1 MSMRIGFLSGL
12 ALLLAW
18 PTWTMAQT
26 PPPVQC
32 IPQDAVVCLQV
43 ARPKVVLDLLAGK
56 EMTEAITSGPLY
68 QGLLLQPKFKEF
80 LSVVKFLETT
90 LETDW
95 RGGLGRLAGG
105 GITIAICPPDT
116 VVAVIDAEDE
126 AMLARLHETFL
137 TISRAQA
144 QNQGHPEKVASR
156 EYAGVTVWT
165 FDGKEAHALVGR
177 RLLFANRSEGLK
189 AMLDL
194 RAGSGGKSLAANP
207 AFQAATRAAG
217 AEAAATVFINVKP
230 LMGIPNIASLFER
243 QQENPLAVLAFAGI
257 MEPLR
262 NSNWLALGLAV
273 DNKTV
278 TVRALTDGKVSDP
291 KNPAA
296 FALPAQPGDGA
307 PPNLVVPRRIAAL
320 SLYRDLHGFYAAKDV
335 LFPQRTSGLIFFENM
350 MGIFFTGRDLTSE
363 VLAQTEPE
371 VRIVV
376 AEQQYDP
383 AVGTPQVRLPAFAV
397 ILRLRHPEQFRQV
410 VEEAWQKAVGLINFT
425 RGQKALPG
433 LIIDRAVQG
442 ETKYTLAYF
451 SAADVND
458 RTKLPTRYNLRP
470 ALAMPG
476 PYVILSSTDALAR
489 DIIDALGQDG
499 SKTIAPQRA
508 GNRRAADDFGFSGQ
522 SRHHGARG
530 HGQERPVSAGG
541 RGGHRYAHHAHEV
554 GRSGQAD
561 YRHARGYAGS
571 SIADE
576 TETAT
581 ALKNRADRICQA
593 DGPCLQ

>member
-18 PTWTMAQT
+18 PTWTTAQT
-26 PPPVQC
+26 PPIQW
-32 IPQDAVVCLQV
+32 IPQDAVICLQV
-43 ARPKVVLDLLAGK
+43 TRPKAVLDLLAGK
-56 EMTEAITSGPLY
+56 EMTEAITSGSLY
-68 QGLLLQPKFKEF
+68 QGLLSQPKFKEF
-80 LSVVKFLETT
+80 LNVVKFLETT

-95 RGGLGRLAGG
+95 RTGLGKLAGG
-105 GITIAICPPDT
+105 GITIAVCPPDT

-126 AMLARLHETFL
+126 AMLTRLHETFL

-499 SKTIAPQRA
+499 SQTIAPSARTHSVLEIDGLQTTLA
-508 GNRRAADDFGFSGQ
+508 FQANRDTMV
-522 SRHHGARG
+522 RG
-530 HGQERPVSAGG
+530 DMVKK
-541 RGGHRYAHHAHEV
+541 
-554 GRSGQAD
+554 GRSQQEAEAGIDMLITLTKLVDQVKLTIGTQED
-561 YRHARGYAGS
+561 MQEAR
-571 SIADE
+571 
-576 TETAT
+576 
-581 ALKNRADRICQA
+581 
-593 DGPCLQ
+593 LQMRLRLPQH

>member
-1 MSMRIGFLSGL
+1 MSMRIGVLSRL
-12 ALLLAW
+12 ALVLAW
-18 PTWTMAQT
+18 PAWTTAQT

-32 IPQDAVVCLQV
+32 IPEDAVVCLQV
-43 ARPKVVLDLLAGK
+43 MRPKVVLDLLAGK

-68 QGLLLQPKFKEF
+68 QSLLSQPKFKEF
-80 LSVVKFLETT
+80 LNVVKFLETT
-90 LETDW
+90 LDTDW
-95 RGGLGRLAGG
+95 RTGLGRLAGG
-105 GITIAICPPDT
+105 GITIAVCPPDT
-116 VVAVIDAEDE
+116 VMAVIDAEDE
-126 AMLARLHETFL
+126 AMLTRLHETFL

-144 QNQGHPEKVASR
+144 QNEGHPENAASR
-156 EYAGVTVWT
+156 EYAGVTTWT

-207 AFQAATRAAG
+207 AFQAAMRAAG
-217 AEAAATVFINVKP
+217 ADAVATVFINIKP
-230 LMGIPNIASLFER
+230 LMSIPNVTALFER
-243 QQENPLAVLAFAGI
+243 QQKNPLAVLAFAGI
-257 MEPLR
+257 TEPLR
-262 NSNWLALGLAV
+262 NSSWLALGLDI

-278 TVRALTDGKVSDP
+278 TVRALTDGKVGEP
-291 KNPAA
+291 KSPAA
-296 FALPAQPGDGA
+296 FALPARPVDGVR
-307 PPNLVVPRRIAAL
+307 PNIAVPRRIAAL
-320 SLYRDLHGFYAAKDV
+320 SLYRDLHGFYAAKDA
-335 LFPQRTSGLIFFENM
+335 LFPERTSGLIFFENM

-363 VLAQTEPE
+363 VLSQTEPE

-397 ILRLRHPEQFRQV
+397 VLRLRHPEQFRQV

-442 ETKYTLAYF
+442 ETKYTVAYF
-451 SAADVND
+451 STADVND

-489 DIIDALGQDG
+489 DVIDALGQEGSQTNMPLARTHSVLEIDG
-499 SKTIAPQRA
+499 PQTASAFQANRDTLVRGDMVKKGRSQQEAEAGIDMLITLTKLVDQIKLSIGTQEDMPQARLQVRLRLPQR
-508 GNRRAADDFGFSGQ
+508 
-522 SRHHGARG
+522 
-530 HGQERPVSAGG
+530 
-541 RGGHRYAHHAHEV
+541 
-554 GRSGQAD
+554 
-561 YRHARGYAGS
+561 
-571 SIADE
+571 
-576 TETAT
+576 
-581 ALKNRADRICQA
+581 
-593 DGPCLQ
+593 